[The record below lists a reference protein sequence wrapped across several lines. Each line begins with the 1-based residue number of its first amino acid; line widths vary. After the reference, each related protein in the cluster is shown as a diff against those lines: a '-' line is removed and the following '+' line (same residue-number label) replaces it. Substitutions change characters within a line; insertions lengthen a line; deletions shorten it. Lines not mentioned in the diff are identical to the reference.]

1 MAIYVDFMQ
10 IEFKGYKWCHMLAD
24 TLQELHDFAA
34 LIEVDK
40 RLFHRNA
47 SYPHYDV
54 TVQMREIA
62 IEYGAIP
69 AGRKKIIE
77 CAKKLKVVDRIP
89 GVERLA
95 IARNCRGE
103 KSVASSTTT
112 WFRNSLTSGTRT

>member
-10 IEFKGYKWCHMLAD
+10 IEFKGYKCCHMLAD

-54 TVQMREIA
+54 TVQMRLTA
-62 IEYGAIP
+62 IENGAIP
-69 AGRKKIIE
+69 ADRRKIIE
-77 CAKKLKVVDRIP
+77 CAKKLKV
-89 GVERLA
+89 ELHEQ
-95 IARNCRGE
+95 IARSEHC
-103 KSVASSTTT
+103 
-112 WFRNSLTSGTRT
+112 